1 MLRRICDQY
10 RWHAPCSITCEEAAM
25 SLRFI
30 FVVTLVLSSIGC
42 FSDWNH
48 NPNNT
53 GFSPSVGG
61 GSALWTPPDPPPSLD
76 ECSPSDDA
84 WNDITRLYVD
94 TEWSIHELI
103 TCGQVQVRL
112 AQSMLAIVLASNE
125 DLFRGDTFERVAQYA
140 ASFGLDLESPFE
152 QAENGRWSMP
162 IDGADPTSRFWV
174 QFFRPGSEEPIL
186 DDPFRLDSYL
196 QGVHVETELTLDE
209 MLDDIERRN
218 TFWFFWQEEGPLIDL
233 LNDGEPL
240 ARIFK
245 VEVSIADI
253 AALVYPFFDNS
264 GAEYGPLVSLV
275 DAEMISCVEL
285 RDTRDRT
292 VVEYRADGR
301 RDTIAAIAG
310 DGKVAFDVDA
320 IDATDGTYTMHGD
333 ATDLR
338 FLDVK
343 SLAGEIFYEITGPDL
358 SIEVVSDFG
367 SGNPWPVTRWACG
380 DCEGPHEAP
389 E

>member
-1 MLRRICDQY
+1 ML
-10 RWHAPCSITCEEAAM
+10 
-25 SLRFI
+25 LRFLFLFMFI
-30 FVVTLVLSSIGC
+30 LSSFGC
-42 FSDWNH
+42 LSDWSR
-48 NPNNT
+48 NPDNN
-53 GFSPSVGG
+53 GFSPSGG
-61 GSALWTPPDPPPSLD
+61 AGSALWTPPDPPPSLD
-76 ECSPSDDA
+76 ECLPSDDA
-84 WNDITRLYVD
+84 WDDITRLYLD
-94 TEWSIHELI
+94 TEYSIHELI

-112 AQSMLAIVLASNE
+112 TQSMLAIVLASNQ

-140 ASFGLDLESPFE
+140 ATFGLDLKSPFK

-162 IDGADPTSRFWV
+162 IDGADPSSRFWV
-174 QFFRPGSEEPIL
+174 QFFRPGSDAPIL

-209 MLDDIERRN
+209 MLEDIGRRN

-240 ARIFK
+240 ARIFT
-245 VEVSIADI
+245 VQVSIADI
-253 AALVYPFFDNS
+253 AALVYPFFDNA

-285 RDTRDRT
+285 RDTRAGT

-310 DGKVAFDVDA
+310 DGEVAFDVDA
-320 IDATDGTYTMHGD
+320 IDATDGTYAMHGD

-358 SIEVVSDFG
+358 AIDVVSDFG
-367 SGNPWPVTRWACG
+367 SGNPWPTTHWACG
-380 DCEGPHEAP
+380 DCNESQRDLE
-389 E
+389 

>member
-1 MLRRICDQY
+1 
-10 RWHAPCSITCEEAAM
+10 
-25 SLRFI
+25 
-30 FVVTLVLSSIGC
+30 
-42 FSDWNH
+42 
-48 NPNNT
+48 
-53 GFSPSVGG
+53 
-61 GSALWTPPDPPPSLD
+61 
-76 ECSPSDDA
+76 
-84 WNDITRLYVD
+84 
-94 TEWSIHELI
+94 
-103 TCGQVQVRL
+103 
-112 AQSMLAIVLASNE
+112 VLASNE